1 MLASRSRGSN
11 NRHARSATTSI
22 PSSSSKKQHKRAWS
36 GVTRRN
42 TVLGLDNG
50 IGSGRA
56 TLSKLNSLT
65 MSSKTRTEADRHQ
78 NSRPRHPHP
87 DLVAIDERRNILSMA
102 KNIPLQP
109 PAPPPS
115 PPTQQT
121 TSVQRRDYSAQGGL
135 DLSQFE
141 YHAHRHPQD
150 LQEPPA
156 FEDPHHQQQP
166 LHVPPQPAPQPAPA
180 PTQSPPQ
187 DTYFPTTA
195 THITLHSPSSL
206 SLSPAL
212 HKPPPPPGPPPA
224 SAKRKTTKPS
234 TASSPSFPASSVR
247 TNQQPNPTSVHEEM
261 AAMQQ
266 RIAAL
271 TATFKQKDEAQT
283 VAIAALTK
291 QNKQLERA
299 NTHLRRERDRILA
312 QQRQRQEPWPN
323 PKNKARTSTKN
334 PIQKG
339 LEIQLQQ
346 VRSQLS
352 KEKAGRKEEVAV
364 LHQHQEQ
371 LMVHI
376 DALEKDAATT
386 INLAHASDT
395 AIASLT
401 NDLQEARAQL
411 RASAAAS
418 LQQFNQASN
427 TTSPTTAL
435 LEPEPGLVRMDLVAG
450 HSNEEVRGGSHSVV
464 EVKTP
469 HPKRKPP
476 PRPL

>member
-1 MLASRSRGSN
+1 MPRN
-11 NRHARSATTSI
+11 NRPRHARSATTSI
-22 PSSSSKKQHKRAWS
+22 ASSSKGQHKRAWS

-56 TLSKLNSLT
+56 SLSKLNSLT
-65 MSSKTRTEADRHQ
+65 MSSKTRTEADRNQ
-78 NSRPRHPHP
+78 SSRPRHRNDHP
-87 DLVAIDERRNILSMA
+87 DVSTIDERRNVSMA
-102 KNIPLQP
+102 KNILQP
-109 PAPPPS
+109 APS
-115 PPTQQT
+115 PLTQQA

-135 DLSQFE
+135 DLSHFE
-141 YHAHRHPQD
+141 YHAHRHPQS
-150 LQEPPA
+150 LQEMPEMPGMHEPPGPK
-156 FEDPHHQQQP
+156 DPHHQQQP
-166 LHVPPQPAPQPAPA
+166 LQPLPPAPQPPH
-180 PTQSPPQ
+180 

-195 THITLHSPSSL
+195 PHTTLHSPSSL
-206 SLSPAL
+206 SPSPAL

-234 TASSPSFPASSVR
+234 TASSPGFPASPVR
-247 TNQQPNPTSVHEEM
+247 ATQQPNTTSVHEEM

-266 RIAAL
+266 RIDAL
-271 TATFKQKDEAQT
+271 TAEFKQRDTAQT
-283 VAIAALTK
+283 VAIATLTK

-323 PKNKARTSTKN
+323 QKNKARTKTKN

-346 VRSQLS
+346 ARSQLA
-352 KEKAGRKEEVAV
+352 KEKASRKEEVAV
-364 LHQHQEQ
+364 LHQNQEQ

-376 DALEKDAATT
+376 DSLEKDAATT
-386 INLAHASDT
+386 TNLALASDT

-427 TTSPTTAL
+427 TTSPTTAP
-435 LEPEPGLVRMDLVAG
+435 LEPEPGVVIPSMDLVEG
-450 HSNEEVRGGSHSVV
+450 HPNKEVRGGSHSVV
-464 EVKTP
+464 AVKTP
-469 HPKRKPP
+469 HPKRQPP